1 MNLLKIL
8 NEVEPNGE
16 LLDTET
22 ALKFGRKVAEQ
33 ALELAAERSQILDKE
48 TGISWTGILI
58 ADGASYEVDK
68 QSILSIIDGIE

>member
-33 ALELAAERSQILDKE
+33 ALELAAERAEIEAEIFDNE
-48 TGISWTGILI
+48 
-58 ADGASYEVDK
+58 AYYAVDK
-68 QSILSIIDGIE
+68 QSILSIIDEIE